1 MKVNLKHTTQEIIS
15 GELRV
20 FRPSPSSDIEQNVE
34 NDELAKLIIGIL
46 DSKNISSIELAM
58 KNTSQSKGN
67 IIAIK
72 DDSVMEGSTE
82 SFTKNAE
89 KQRKKEIE
97 DVTKIKEYMKD
108 YKDPGGVD
116 TPHIIGKTLD
126 NRRQQD
132 DDAKQNEAA
141 LKDTTK
147 GAIQKSILGTDMNDL
162 DRIGPLEER
171 KTSVEDHTEMSLK
184 NHLSNGGTTEGQN
197 LRGLSGRGKLLKGHS
212 PNIFQLSPGFK
223 KNFYLRS

>member
-1 MKVNLKHTTQEIIS
+1 
-15 GELRV
+15 
-20 FRPSPSSDIEQNVE
+20 
-34 NDELAKLIIGIL
+34 
-46 DSKNISSIELAM
+46 
-58 KNTSQSKGN
+58 
-67 IIAIK
+67 
-72 DDSVMEGSTE
+72 MEESTE

-147 GAIQKSILGTDMNDL
+147 RAIQKSILGTDMNDR
-162 DRIGPLEER
+162 DSTGPLEER
-171 KTSVEDHTEMSLK
+171 KTSVEDNTEMSLK
-184 NHLSNGGTTEGQN
+184 NHLSNRETTEGQN

-212 PNIFQLSPGFK
+212 PNIFQVINSKKARIEKFLYLSQGFI
-223 KNFYLRS
+223 KNFYFRSREQICIFIYLILFSIPRFFLYFDLEIHHTGYKLEENLLSNCKKDCFTKSKLFSDHM

>member
-1 MKVNLKHTTQEIIS
+1 MIS

-20 FRPSPSSDIEQNVE
+20 FRPSPSSDVEQNVE
-34 NDELAKLIIGIL
+34 TDELAKLIIGIL
-46 DSKNISSIELAM
+46 DSKNISSIELAI
-58 KNTSQSKGN
+58 KNTSQSKGKVV
-67 IIAIK
+67 AIK
-72 DDSVMEGSTE
+72 KDPVIEGSTE
-82 SFTKNAE
+82 SFTKNTE
-89 KQRKKEIE
+89 ETNKKELE
-97 DVTKIKEYMKD
+97 DVTKVKEYMKD
-108 YKDPGGVD
+108 YKDLGEVNM
-116 TPHIIGKTLD
+116 PHIIGKTLD

-141 LKDTTK
+141 LKDTTN
-147 GAIQKSILGTDMNDL
+147 GAIQKSILGTDMNDH